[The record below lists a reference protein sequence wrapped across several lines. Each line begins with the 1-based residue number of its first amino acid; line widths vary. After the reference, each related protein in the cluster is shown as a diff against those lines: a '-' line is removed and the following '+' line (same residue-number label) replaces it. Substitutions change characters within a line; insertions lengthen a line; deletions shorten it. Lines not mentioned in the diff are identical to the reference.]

1 MNKIINKNSIE
12 ESKKQ
17 KIRKFVFNP
26 SLTKLEREFFFIN
39 FFIHKQMSRT
49 VFEPGSVGNYENSSV
64 DRDKDIYCI
73 RERLVGLQI
82 RKCAIEMKLAKA
94 SSSENTSRATKKNE
108 TLVIAAERMCSRFR
122 IVFLLP

>member
-17 KIRKFVFNP
+17 KIRKCVFNP

-49 VFEPGSVGNYENSSV
+49 VF
-64 DRDKDIYCI
+64 
-73 RERLVGLQI
+73 
-82 RKCAIEMKLAKA
+82 
-94 SSSENTSRATKKNE
+94 
-108 TLVIAAERMCSRFR
+108 
-122 IVFLLP
+122 